1 MSAIELAERS
11 AWAELQEFIKQQ
23 PTAAQECDEYGMLP
37 LHWAC
42 TDASV
47 TLEAVEA
54 LIQVFPA
61 AVRTKNS
68 AGMLPL
74 HIAVKAEIDIPIVE
88 AILNAYPEGLDER
101 TAGGETAGD
110 MARKMAAP
118 LDLCDVLHIE
128 YEFPRRLSAE
138 SVLSLSRS
146 SSSSSWSVQVP
157 PRWHHDKAC
166 HVCHA
171 KFGPF
176 RSRHHCRGCGISVC
190 NMHSRGR
197 MALPHLGLQTLQR
210 VCAACFEEFNPDG
223 PGIST
228 NTLTSSRNQR
238 RIRSQTEDFLKPTSS
253 KNSRWIQ
260 QHRALARLRDLET
273 PSDTTTRIHPD
284 GQSDQSAA
292 PGTARSFTITQHKF
306 IAGTLSA
313 DKPPFDT
320 VLYLQTPEAVLDVA
334 QTQHLLGIA
343 LAEKGNHSSAILEL
357 RRSLAL
363 KTNPT
368 AMYDLGKALHASGD
382 LDGAEVVL
390 REAIV
395 VSPDEQKQKIYT
407 LLGKVLHAKGDS
419 DGALEVFQQ
428 AMGHLSHIDDES
440 SEEDFG
446 TATAEF

>member
-273 PSDTTTRIHPD
+273 PSDTTTRTSSESVHEMDLLQESIQTVNRTKALLQEQLAAS
-284 GQSDQSAA
+284 QSPNTS
-292 PGTARSFTITQHKF
+292 SS
-306 IAGTLSA
+306 L
-313 DKPPFDT
+313 
-320 VLYLQTPEAVLDVA
+320 TPEAVLDVA

>member
-47 TLEAVEA
+47 TLEVVEA

-157 PRWHHDKAC
+157 PRWHHDKVC

-190 NMHSRGR
+190 NLHSRGR

-210 VCAACFEEFNPDG
+210 FVQVDFAFSVNFRVCAACFEEFNPDG
-223 PGIST
+223 PGVSA

-260 QHRALARLRDLET
+260 QHRALARLRDLEA
-273 PSDTTTRIHPD
+273 PSDTTTRTSSESVHEMDLLQESIQTLNRTKALLQEQLAAS
-284 GQSDQSAA
+284 QSPNTS
-292 PGTARSFTITQHKF
+292 SS
-306 IAGTLSA
+306 L
-313 DKPPFDT
+313 
-320 VLYLQTPEAVLDVA
+320 TPEAVLDVA

-390 REAIV
+390 REVPIPPMH
-395 VSPDEQKQKIYT
+395 SI
-407 LLGKVLHAKGDS
+407 
-419 DGALEVFQQ
+419 
-428 AMGHLSHIDDES
+428 
-440 SEEDFG
+440 
-446 TATAEF
+446 

>member
-23 PTAAQECDEYGMLP
+23 PTAAQECDEHGMLP

-210 VCAACFEEFNPDG
+210 VCASCFEEFNPDG

-253 KNSRWIQ
+253 KNSRWVQ

-273 PSDTTTRIHPD
+273 PSDTTTRTSSESVHEMDLLQESIQTVNRTKALLQEQLAAS
-284 GQSDQSAA
+284 QSPNTS
-292 PGTARSFTITQHKF
+292 SS
-306 IAGTLSA
+306 L
-313 DKPPFDT
+313 
-320 VLYLQTPEAVLDVA
+320 TPEAVLDVA